1 MQPSTLPLPSPTEWE
16 PAGSDVTRR
25 EKSARPARPR
35 WILSASSPG
44 RWPGARR
51 ERGPLGTV
59 LAVLP
64 LAILFLAS
72 CRVVQP
78 TVEDGLDYGFQ
89 TPKQAF
95 RAWRTAVA
103 ADLLAEEYA
112 CFSRDWR
119 ADNGVTSIT
128 AYGAVRDELLKEVPR
143 LRWAISRAEDPEE
156 IAANGMRAV
165 LLRSKIPGALWFG
178 DRYLT
183 VKMIREASFE
193 VYDEAVPDQP
203 VASGPIEP
211 DPWTAETFVYRPRT
225 VVSWLPRTDVLL
237 LVIAGFDDLTRG
249 INPGAV
255 TEMWG
260 GWRWKIAEIVV
271 SEEPLEWPER

>member
-1 MQPSTLPLPSPTEWE
+1 MSRSALQPSALSPLAAPE
-16 PAGSDVTRR
+16 GRR
-25 EKSARPARPR
+25 SGGGGARPSRPR
-35 WILSASSPG
+35 RTRLALSPG

-51 ERGPLGTV
+51 VRGPVGTV

-64 LAILFLAS
+64 LAILLLTS

-95 RAWRTAVA
+95 RSWRTAVA

-112 CFSRDWR
+112 CFSRYWR
-119 ADNGVTSIT
+119 DEYGVTSIT
-128 AYGAVRDELLKEVPR
+128 AYGAVRDRLLGEIPR

-156 IAANGMRAV
+156 ISADGMNAV
-165 LLRSKIPGALWFG
+165 ELRSRIPGVLWYG

-183 VKMIREASFE
+183 VFMVREASFE
-193 VYDEAVPDQP
+193 IFDEAVPDQP
-203 VASGPIEP
+203 VASGPIDP
-211 DPWTAETFVYRPRT
+211 DPWEAEFFVY
-225 VVSWLPRTDVLL
+225 LPRTDVLR
-237 LVIAGFDDLTRG
+237 LVIRAFDDLTQG
-249 INPGAV
+249 IDPEAV

-260 GWRWKIAEIVV
+260 GWRWKIADILV
-271 SEEPLEWPER
+271 SDEPIERPER